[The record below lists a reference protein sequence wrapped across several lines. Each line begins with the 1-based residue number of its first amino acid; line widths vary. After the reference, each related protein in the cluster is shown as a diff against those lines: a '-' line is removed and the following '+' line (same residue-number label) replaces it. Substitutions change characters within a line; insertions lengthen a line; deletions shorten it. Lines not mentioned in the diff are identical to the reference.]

1 MAVRFGIVGL
11 AVFLGLAGSVVA
23 SAQTAG
29 TGTLVGRVMLCK
41 LLPRALGIADRNPG
55 PVIEAPPGGD
65 ERLPQSIRRAAVNVQ
80 VSIQGTALTAVTD
93 AGGAFTLV
101 GVPASQPLTVLAQL
115 ASGPPLVLD
124 MPNLTVSPGQT
135 LDLGMFGPAACND
148 GTAVL
153 LPQGPV
159 VITTPR
165 ATEVDVAPQPDG
177 PEPTPPDATVEDP
190 VPPADAS
197 D

>member
-1 MAVRFGIVGL
+1 MAMRFGIVGL
-11 AVFLGLAGSVVA
+11 TVFLSLAGAVVV
-23 SAQTAG
+23 SAQSAG
-29 TGTLVGRVMLCK
+29 TGTLVGRVMLCR

-65 ERLPQSIRRAAVNVQ
+65 ERLPPPIRRPGANVQ
-80 VSIQGTALTAVTD
+80 VSIQGTGLSAITD

-124 MPNLTVSPGQT
+124 MPNLTVNPGQT
-135 LDLGMFGPAACND
+135 LDLGMFGPPACND

-153 LPQGPV
+153 LPQAPV

-165 ATEVDVAPQPDG
+165 AAEGDVAPQPDA
-177 PEPTPPDATVEDP
+177 PQSAPPDVTVEDP

-197 D
+197 E

>member
-1 MAVRFGIVGL
+1 
-11 AVFLGLAGSVVA
+11 
-23 SAQTAG
+23 
-29 TGTLVGRVMLCK
+29 MLCR

-65 ERLPQSIRRAAVNVQ
+65 DRLSPPIRRPGANVQ
-80 VSIQGTALTAVTD
+80 VSIQGTGLSAITD
-93 AGGAFTLV
+93 AGGAFTLA

-124 MPNLTVSPGQT
+124 MPNLTVNPGQT

-153 LPQGPV
+153 LPQAPV

-165 ATEVDVAPQPDG
+165 AAEVDIAPQPDA
-177 PEPTPPDATVEDP
+177 PQPAPPDVTVEDP
-190 VPPADAS
+190 APPADAS
-197 D
+197 E

>member
-1 MAVRFGIVGL
+1 MAIRFGIVGL
-11 AVFLGLAGSVVA
+11 TVFLSLAGAVVA
-23 SAQTAG
+23 SAQSAS
-29 TGTLVGRVMLCK
+29 TGTLVGRVMLCR

-65 ERLPQSIRRAAVNVQ
+65 DGLPPPIRRPGANVQ
-80 VSIQGTALTAVTD
+80 VSIQGTGLSAVTD
-93 AGGAFTLV
+93 AGGAFTLA

-124 MPNLTVSPGQT
+124 MPNLTVNPGQT

-153 LPQGPV
+153 LPQAPV

-165 ATEVDVAPQPDG
+165 AAEVDIAPQPDA
-177 PEPTPPDATVEDP
+177 PQPAPPDVPVEDP
-190 VPPADAS
+190 APPADAS
-197 D
+197 E

>member
-1 MAVRFGIVGL
+1 MAMRFGIVGL
-11 AVFLGLAGSVVA
+11 TVFLSLAGAVVV
-23 SAQTAG
+23 SAQSAG

-65 ERLPQSIRRAAVNVQ
+65 DRLSPSIRRAAVNVQ

-93 AGGAFTLV
+93 AGGAFTLA
-101 GVPASQPLTVLAQL
+101 GVPALQPLTVLAQL

-124 MPNLTVSPGQT
+124 MPNLTVNPGQT
-135 LDLGMFGPAACND
+135 LDLGMFGPPACND

-153 LPQGPV
+153 LPQAPV

-165 ATEVDVAPQPDG
+165 AAEVDVAPQPDA
-177 PEPTPPDATVEDP
+177 PQPAPADVTVEDP

-197 D
+197 E